1 MVKDK
6 RLEKTQKTLL
16 QVLLGTGPEYI
27 WEKVERISNIS
38 SKDTEEESIYN
49 MPNMTSGKENS
60 LNGRKF
66 NWEKLYGK
74 LEKRRIPICFNR

>member
-1 MVKDK
+1 M
-6 RLEKTQKTLL
+6 EKIQKTLL

-27 WEKVERISNIS
+27 WEKIDRISNIQ
-38 SKDTEEESIYN
+38 SKDTEETLIYN

-66 NWEKLYGK
+66 NWSKLYGK
-74 LEKRRIPICFNR
+74 LGKRRIPICFNR